1 MGCNASR
8 VPGGG
13 GGGGGGVCVCSSQ
26 ARKAKLNARLA
37 KASGWNK
44 APKIAPR
51 SKSSPALRKSVTLP
65 PAKGSRR
72 LSESRAT
79 AATAGDAAGPAV
91 GDGGDDTGA
100 WQGAASRNLSSQRRR
115 RRGPLAAQFAVQSR
129 VLGSWA
135 EQERAELR
143 RREKEIRTEQS
154 IRRQRRLQAELE
166 RFKANMQPVQPA
178 SVPPLSH
185 ATLLF
190 WSKHPELN
198 PLRYVVWCA
207 VVQGSS
213 SRAVPY
219 ADYACAG
226 MSDLTHSPSPCP
238 CNLRYWSLRRCVSRA
253 VRHAAMDRVD

>member
-1 MGCNASR
+1 M
-8 VPGGG
+8 
-13 GGGGGGVCVCSSQ
+13 
-26 ARKAKLNARLA
+26 
-37 KASGWNK
+37 
-44 APKIAPR
+44 
-51 SKSSPALRKSVTLP
+51 
-65 PAKGSRR
+65 
-72 LSESRAT
+72 
-79 AATAGDAAGPAV
+79 

-198 PLRYVVWCA
+198 PLRCVVWCGVPWCRA
-207 VVQGSS
+207 LAPVPSLTLIVHVQ
-213 SRAVPY
+213 V
-219 ADYACAG
+219 
-226 MSDLTHSPSPCP
+226 
-238 CNLRYWSLRRCVSRA
+238 
-253 VRHAAMDRVD
+253 